1 MPVQNVLDHW
11 IEVYSADRDATQH
24 ADFLFWFGYDAPPDI
39 LVTTCLSALTLG
51 VDIDLRRVGTIGTRI
66 HRYVWLGP
74 NGAIRYREIPPSFDW
89 NSERISRCVSVE
101 VRTSVFYA
109 AGTSLSTVYV
119 LNQPVPIR
127 LRDIVSRRVVAYE
140 GGSGKVAHSLDVVGE
155 ADELERRWS
164 DIEQHVKTEAAR
176 LAGRDAGPLRLLEL
190 KPDGVMG
197 EARVDAR
204 AGKLVRQERILEI
217 RKPQATDAARPPPW
231 VRGKGRLKAKPKTK
245 ARPPRRG

>member
-11 IEVYSADRDATQH
+11 IEVYSADRDETQH

-51 VDIDLRRVGTIGTRI
+51 VDIDQRRVGTIGTRI
-66 HRYVWLGP
+66 HRYVWLGA
-74 NGAIRYREIPPSFDW
+74 NDAIRYREIPPSFDW

-109 AGTSLSTVYV
+109 TGTSLSTVYV
-119 LNQPVPIR
+119 LNQPVSFR
-127 LRDIVSRRVVAYE
+127 LRDIVSRRIVAYE
-140 GGSGKVAHSLDVVGE
+140 GSSGKVAHSLDVVGQ
-155 ADELERRWS
+155 ADELKRHWS
-164 DIEQHVKTEAAR
+164 DIEQHVKTEAER
-176 LAGRDAGPLRLLEL
+176 LAGREAGRLRLIEL

-204 AGKLVRQERILEI
+204 AGKLVREKRVLEI
-217 RKPQATDAARPPPW
+217 RKPQATGSGKPPPW
-231 VRGKGRLKAKPKTK
+231 VRGKGRLKAKAKT
-245 ARPPRRG
+245 RPRGAG

>member
-11 IEVYSADRDATQH
+11 IEVYSADRDETQH

-39 LVTTCLSALTLG
+39 LITTCLSALTLG
-51 VDIDLRRVGTIGTRI
+51 VDIDRHQVGTIGTRI

-74 NGAIRYREIPPSFDW
+74 NGAIRYRQLPPSFDW

-109 AGTSLSTVYV
+109 TGTSLSTVYV
-119 LNQPVPIR
+119 LHQPVPIR
-127 LRDIVSRRVVAYE
+127 LRDIVARRVIAYE
-140 GGSGKVAHSLDVVGE
+140 GSTGKVKHSLDVVGQAE
-155 ADELERRWS
+155 QLDRHWG

-176 LAGRDAGPLRLLEL
+176 LAGREVGPLRLLEL
-190 KPDGVMG
+190 KTDGVMG

-204 AGKLVRQERILEI
+204 AGKLVPQERILEI
-217 RKPQATDAARPPPW
+217 RKPKATGADKPPPW
-231 VRGKGRLKAKPKTK
+231 VRAKRSVR
-245 ARPPRRG
+245 ARPKR